1 MLSTYAGLGSLANV
15 FRETGALDLILE
27 LLWTNDVETR
37 RAAGRMLRALALHDA
52 GTCVFV
58 GWAVQL
64 ICYAATLS
72 QWK

>member
-27 LLWTNDVETR
+27 LLWTNDVDTR

-52 GTCVFV
+52 G
-58 GWAVQL
+58 
-64 ICYAATLS
+64 S
-72 QWK
+72 QFILT